1 MKLAEKQELQ
11 VGFNLKMWLPLLQ
24 SPLQELENH
33 LNTYKSDNPFL
44 EVKSPINK
52 GDFFSKSSDF
62 VEELVIDKQSL
73 YEKLFNQIEPP
84 LFPTP
89 KSQNIAFDIREQI
102 NEYGYFYGSIEKIAI
117 KNSVTN
123 EFVENIRTR
132 FAYLEPLGIGAI
144 DYKESFLF
152 QLNDLDIDTE
162 LSKFTKKL
170 IENIEKIDKYS
181 THHLFLKAKNIIKSF
196 KNPPAIEYLEGE
208 EKIIPDFFIEVKSDI
223 NLKIN
228 SSYYPDIVIK
238 EPFSTQNEN
247 IKDKIKEAKNLLN
260 LLNLRK
266 STLYKLVLSIVEKQL
281 SFFVGGE
288 LKPLKMSE
296 IANELGFAESTI
308 SRAVS
313 NKYIECSRG
322 IYALKDF
329 FTNAINDE
337 EVSSSEIKSFMKR
350 LIEYE
355 NQNIPLTDDD
365 MLIRIKERFG
375 VEMVRRSITKYRK
388 LENIPSSKER
398 KKFYKVM

>member
-1 MKLAEKQELQ
+1 MKLAQKQELQ

-89 KSQNIAFDIREQI
+89 KSQNIAFDIIEQI